1 MHALDGNAIGGDLMA
16 AFDREM
22 TDAAGVCASCGAGSV
37 IAELRVYLG
46 GPGAVAR
53 CPGCGEVAMVVVRG
67 RVHVAGYR
75 LPEAPG

>member
-1 MHALDGNAIGGDLMA
+1 
-16 AFDREM
+16 
-22 TDAAGVCASCGAGSV
+22 VV
-37 IAELRVYLG
+37 AELRVYLG